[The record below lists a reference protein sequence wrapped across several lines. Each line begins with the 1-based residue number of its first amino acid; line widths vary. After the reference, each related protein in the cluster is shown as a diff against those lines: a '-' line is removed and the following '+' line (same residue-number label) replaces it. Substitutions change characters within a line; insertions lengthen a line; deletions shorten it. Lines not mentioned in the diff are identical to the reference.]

1 MDHNAR
7 VPRLPLEITDL
18 VIDDLRNN
26 DRALGACSL
35 VCRDWLPRSRHHL
48 FKIVHL
54 WGWRVYDFLE
64 LINAAGGRC
73 TFSDHIERIEVDEM
87 KSRRQRSPTRKSRSP
102 SRNLSVVDIISLLN
116 CTTPT
121 CNLKIHTLSIHNVD
135 WTGMSLQKR
144 TKLRHDLASSPL
156 LGEHIKAIEF
166 HNSTFHDTRELGR
179 IIEVFP
185 SVNGLTADV
194 KFTKCDVSSSKL
206 NLPCITSLDV
216 GTDDAIPVLLES
228 LSSTEGSMNRL
239 SVRNIELEHF
249 KHLRAVMKKR
259 GRDLKSVHFVF
270 TEWLQ
275 KDGETEASLS
285 MSNCR
290 GTPPSEWRPSFLKLI
305 SQLTTLSIQ
314 GLKLTS
320 DTSLFSIE
328 KYLPHILGTIESSC
342 LDAVHLGFSLDKPL
356 DECPYD
362 WASLER
368 VFLALHFF
376 GMRRVCVSVD
386 LGNHS
391 AGEVKAEV
399 AKRVQGSM
407 PDLFARGGL
416 VIDVGDFSSS
426 TDVVDVQELE
436 AIEDDLDVEPQ
447 STSLLGTKPSQI
459 PSSPLAIVIP
469 FSTMSIPLCSCLPGA
484 RN

>member
-18 VIDDLRNN
+18 LIDELLNN
-26 DRALGACSL
+26 VRALGACSL

-48 FKIVHL
+48 FKVVHL

-185 SVNGLTADV
+185 NVNGLAAEV

-206 NLPCITSLDV
+206 NLPSIKTLDV
-216 GTDDAIPVLLES
+216 GTEDAIPVLLES
-228 LSSTEGSMNRL
+228 LNCTEGSMDRL
-239 SVRNIELEHF
+239 SVRNIELEHL
-249 KHLRAVMKKR
+249 KHLRTLMKKR
-259 GRDLKSVHFVF
+259 GRDLKSVHFAF
-270 TEWLQ
+270 KDGLQ
-275 KDGETEASLS
+275 KAGEAEVSLS
-285 MSNCR
+285 MSSCQDDVFGALDFSR
-290 GTPPSEWRPSFLKLI
+290 L
-305 SQLTTLSIQ
+305 SQLRTLSIK

-328 KYLPHILGTIESSC
+328 KHLPHILGTIESSC
-342 LDAVHLGFSLDKPL
+342 LDTVNLGFNLTGPFH
-356 DECPYD
+356 ECSFD
-362 WASLER
+362 WSSLER
-368 VFLALHFF
+368 VLLALHFF
-376 GMRRVCVSVD
+376 GMQRACVSVD
-386 LGNHS
+386 LSNHP
-391 AGEVKAEV
+391 AGEVGEEV
-399 AKRVQGSM
+399 AKSVQDRM
-407 PDLFARGGL
+407 PDLFARGVL
-416 VIDVGDFSSS
+416 VIDVGDFNSVAE
-426 TDVVDVQELE
+426 VVRAQE
-436 AIEDDLDVEPQ
+436 AVEDDLDMEPE
-447 STSLLGTKPSQI
+447 SVSLLLGAKPLQS
-459 PSSPLAIVIP
+459 
-469 FSTMSIPLCSCLPGA
+469 
-484 RN
+484 